1 MVNKNLVVSIE
12 NLKNDIIDMMEQC
25 AKLIDM
31 SLVSII
37 NRDVELAKKVIDL
50 DDEEDNLRVY
60 IIDKSVRLIALKQP
74 VARDLRLIYSLG
86 YMALDLERIGDYSVN
101 IAEKSLKLV
110 EEDDIEPLGDIV
122 RMRDMCISML
132 YEVEKA
138 LKGNDAKAAYSS
150 ANHDDVLDDLYK
162 RAYKE
167 IVKNMHKDDQN
178 IDKGV
183 RTLFIARYLERIGD
197 HITNIC
203 ENVIYAVNGDV
214 VEIG

>member
-1 MVNKNLVVSIE
+1 MVHNTLDESVTY
-12 NLKNDIIDMMEQC
+12 LKNDIIDMMEQC

-37 NRDVELAKKVIDL
+37 NKDVELAKKVIIL
-50 DDEEDNLRVY
+50 DDEVDNLRVN

-74 VARDLRLIYSLG
+74 VAKDLRLIYSLG
-86 YMALDLERIGDYSVN
+86 HMALDLERIGDYSVN
-101 IAEKSLKLV
+101 IAEKSLKLAK
-110 EEDDIEPLGDIV
+110 EDDIEPLSSIV
-122 RMRDMCISML
+122 KMRDMCVSML

-138 LKGNDAKAAYSS
+138 LKGNDTKAAYSS
-150 ANHDDVLDDLYK
+150 ANHDDILDDLYK
-162 RAYKE
+162 QAYKE
-167 IVKNMHKDDQN
+167 IVKNMHKDDSN

-203 ENVIYAVNGDV
+203 ENVIYAINGDV

>member
-50 DDEEDNLRVY
+50 DDEVDNLRVY

-138 LKGNDAKAAYSS
+138 FKGNDAKAAYSS

>member
-1 MVNKNLVVSIE
+1 MVNGNLMVSIK
-12 NLKNDIIDMMEQC
+12 NLKNDVIDMMEQC

-37 NRDVELAKKVIDL
+37 NKDVELAKKVIKL
-50 DDEEDNLRVY
+50 DDEVDKLRVY
-60 IIDKSVRLIALKQP
+60 IIDKSIRLIALKQP